1 MTHLNM
7 IPYWNVSEVS
17 NADNVLI
24 AVGFYIGE
32 RKKYDGALP
41 FVVVAAITV
50 LAMII
55 SEVNYVILCVQW
67 KGKVQKEHQGFWC
80 PKYTCPHACLRWP
93 HSNICLFILFNTWLK
108 IGQFWA
114 HGAAVQSQN
123 QV

>member
-1 MTHLNM
+1 MLLFMTHMNM
-7 IPYWNVSEVS
+7 IPFWNISEVS

-55 SEVNYVILCVQW
+55 SEVSFVIL
-67 KGKVQKEHQGFWC
+67 F
-80 PKYTCPHACLRWP
+80 
-93 HSNICLFILFNTWLK
+93 FNGRGRFK
-108 IGQFWA
+108 
-114 HGAAVQSQN
+114 
-123 QV
+123 

>member
-1 MTHLNM
+1 MTHHLIM
-7 IPYWNVSEVS
+7 IPYWNVFDVS

-55 SEVNYVILCVQW
+55 SEVNFVIVCVQW
-67 KGKVQKEHQGFWC
+67 KGKV
-80 PKYTCPHACLRWP
+80 
-93 HSNICLFILFNTWLK
+93 
-108 IGQFWA
+108 
-114 HGAAVQSQN
+114 
-123 QV
+123 

>member
-1 MTHLNM
+1 MLLFMTLMNM

-41 FVVVAAITV
+41 FIVVAAITV

-55 SEVNYVILCVQW
+55 SEVNFVILCVQW
-67 KGKVQKEHQGFWC
+67 KVD
-80 PKYTCPHACLRWP
+80 
-93 HSNICLFILFNTWLK
+93 
-108 IGQFWA
+108 
-114 HGAAVQSQN
+114 V
-123 QV
+123 

>member
-1 MTHLNM
+1 MLLMIFAEIFRPLSPEHVLLFMTHMNM
-7 IPYWNVSEVS
+7 IPFWNISEVS

-55 SEVNYVILCVQW
+55 SEVNFVILCVQW
-67 KGKVQKEHQGFWC
+67 MGKV
-80 PKYTCPHACLRWP
+80 
-93 HSNICLFILFNTWLK
+93 
-108 IGQFWA
+108 
-114 HGAAVQSQN
+114 
-123 QV
+123 

>member
-1 MTHLNM
+1 MTHMNM
-7 IPYWNVSEVS
+7 IHYWKVF

-32 RKKYDGALP
+32 NKKYDGALP

-55 SEVNYVILCVQW
+55 SEVNFVILCVQW
-67 KGKVQKEHQGFWC
+67 KGGVQKKHLGFWC

-93 HSNICLFILFNTWLK
+93 HSI
-108 IGQFWA
+108 
-114 HGAAVQSQN
+114 V
-123 QV
+123 